1 MVISVCSKY
10 VDECASRYY
19 GLAIVIDIGSF
30 VCAEDIVE
38 FFLNVCDG
46 LAVSTVR

>member
-1 MVISVCSKY
+1 MVISVRSEY

-19 GLAIVIDIGSF
+19 GLAIDIDIGSF